1 MFTRVGTPS
10 VMQSANGKDLVKKW
24 HKT

>member
-1 MFTRVGTPS
+1 MFTRLGAPS

-24 HKT
+24 YKT